1 VVLLKPWDRFEYSF
15 MSLENSEF
23 LFSSNLDGVSYS
35 MIFPA
40 QNKNTYVIL
49 PKLGV
54 VILLFFVHSV
64 AYLR

>member
-1 VVLLKPWDRFEYSF
+1 

>member
-1 VVLLKPWDRFEYSF
+1 

-40 QNKNTYVIL
+40 QNNNTCYTAQTGSSNFVVVCSQC
-49 PKLGV
+49 GV
-54 VILLFFVHSV
+54 PSLKTIMISLSITV
-64 AYLR
+64 